1 MAIENATVNR
11 GYDLPYK
18 GNKPSF
24 DVDRLVAAINA
35 IDGDVATILGALA
48 IKAALASPA
57 FEGTPTAP
65 TQPVGTNNNTI
76 ATTGHVQA
84 ALSAF
89 LNDAEGAIETITALQ
104 AALSGAGVVEDLMA
118 LIALKAP
125 LASPALTGTPTAP
138 TADVDANTQQLAN
151 VAFVQLVRA
160 AIVSTAPT
168 NLNNLAKLAA
178 SIGNDA
184 NFIATVSSALS
195 GKAPLN
201 SPAFEGNPTVP
212 TQSTANNTTRIAN
225 TAFVKSA
232 IDTAISGL
240 TTALATS
247 LAAKAPLASPAF
259 EGNPTVPTQAEGNSS
274 TRSANTFFV
283 GRAVSASMAF
293 AILQDRKNAGTSGG
307 STVADTW
314 STRSLNTEV
323 ADSSGIVS
331 LASNVFTPAVTCL
344 CDFWSVFYRTGIG
357 KCRIWNIT
365 DGVEAA
371 VGSAASA
378 SDSAGISSHSI
389 GAVVLSGG
397 KQYRMEYFATSAKS
411 GDGLGRAAGS
421 RAEIFA
427 QVILRRI

>member
-1 MAIENATVNR
+1 MATENATVNR
-11 GYDLPYK
+11 GYELPYK

-57 FEGTPTAP
+57 FEGNPTAP
-65 TQPVGTNNNTI
+65 TQPVGTNNNSL

-89 LNDAEGAIETITALQ
+89 LDDAEGAIETITALQ

-125 LASPALTGTPTAP
+125 LDSPSFGGTPTSSTPSTETNTPQIA
-138 TADVDANTQQLAN
+138 TA
-151 VAFVQLVRA
+151 AFVQAVRA
-160 AIVSTAPT
+160 AIIGGAPT
-168 NLNNLAKLAA
+168 NLNTLAKIAA
-178 SIGNDA
+178 SIGNDP
-184 NFIATVSSALS
+184 NFIATVSSVLA
-195 GKAPLN
+195 GKAALN
-201 SPAFEGNPTVP
+201 SPEFTGNPTVP
-212 TQSTANNTTRIAN
+212 TQPPGNNTPRAAN
-225 TAFVKSA
+225 TAFVKAA
-232 IDTAISGL
+232 IDVALTAVSQSLSAMASTKADL
-240 TTALATS
+240 T
-247 LAAKAPLASPAF
+247 SPAF
-259 EGNPTVPTQAEGNSS
+259 NGIPTVPTRNEGDS
-274 TRSANTFFV
+274 TAAAANTFFV

-314 STRSLNTEV
+314 STHSLNTEV
-323 ADSSGIVS
+323 ADPSGIVS
-331 LASNVFTPAVTCL
+331 LAGNVFMPTVSCL
-344 CDFWSVFYRTGIG
+344 CDFWSVFYRTGVG

-365 DGVEAA
+365 DGTEVA

-389 GAVVLSGG
+389 GAAVLSGG

-411 GDGLGRAAGS
+411 GDGLGRAGGN